1 MTEYSNLPVSE
12 TKKETTSSD
21 KTRQFFDAYNNGPLE
36 FKATDSDAYL
46 AFFEKR
52 GMEKQAAQTT
62 SFIILRQAK
71 IDNVNPLTFL
81 DKIRNFTDVQ
91 LTDLIGEIL
100 NNNRVPTST
109 IGRARPKKLD
119 NPAKRNI
126 FS

>member
-12 TKKETTSSD
+12 TKKETSSSD
-21 KTRQFFDAYNNGPLE
+21 KTRKFFDAYNNCPLE

-46 AFFEKR
+46 AFFQKR
-52 GMEKQAAQTT
+52 GMEQQAAQTT

-71 IDNVNPLTFL
+71 IDGQNALEFL

-100 NNNRVPTST
+100 NNNRIPTST
-109 IGRARPKKLD
+109 IGRARPKKEI
-119 NPAKRNI
+119 NPATRNI
-126 FS
+126 FT